1 MIQMIDDSMETN
13 DMPKPYFMENK
24 EWYYFDEE
32 NFCYKL
38 TDKAPKKAIES
49 YKEFY
54 DNDPIKSNNEWYII
68 QK

>member
-54 DNDPIKSNNEWYII
+54 DNDPIKSNNEWYCTNR
-68 QK
+68 

>member
-1 MIQMIDDSMETN
+1 MIDDSMETK

>member
-1 MIQMIDDSMETN
+1 MIDDSMETN

-54 DNDPIKSNNEWYII
+54 DNDLIKSNNEWYII